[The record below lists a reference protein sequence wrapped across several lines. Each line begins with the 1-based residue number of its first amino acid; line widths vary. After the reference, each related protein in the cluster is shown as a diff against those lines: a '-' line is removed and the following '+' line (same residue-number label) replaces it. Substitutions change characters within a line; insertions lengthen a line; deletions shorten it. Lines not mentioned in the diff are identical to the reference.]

1 MEKDEDSRRS
11 GRISHQ
17 LRSLST
23 ICEENRIPAR
33 LQRYRPTQLIVVYAW
48 KLFCDQLRKILPTS
62 GSSAADGGRIADSP
76 SPNSNDEEDIA
87 MNHDSNEG
95 EYSEL
100 SSEHDSTWID
110 VVTKAQRRRQRKL
123 NDEVG
128 PTAEPKPPTPLPV
141 RKAAPRPNP
150 LPRDDFKLVLRPQDG
165 LKRANLDIA
174 EVSLALLNSINF
186 TWRQA
191 NLRVRLDAT
200 QNTATISTPS
210 SDAAK
215 ALGNLKQLKIGNT
228 IHMVTLYGL
237 APDDSSKGLVRGVP
251 LRFSDAEILA
261 NSDQSQFEIYTCR
274 RLGQSKMVILTFAG
288 LKVPFFVTL
297 FGGEYPVSLYKKTIP
312 ACTVCHEAGH
322 RSTACPQPKVNVCH
336 QCGLKDP
343 HEGHTCE
350 PLCTLCDGPH
360 LTAARGCP
368 KRFSEPYVLRR
379 RALARQARERAV
391 RRDPTPQRGRPR
403 DRSRTPIRRR
413 RSSSGSRSQ
422 STSRSRE
429 PRPGAS
435 NNKQALR
442 GRPEAAPDEPMD
454 ESGPK
459 SKVDRPYSSS
469 ESLPSTSCGN
479 TDRPKNTSKKKNAPR
494 IKIDF

>member
-1 MEKDEDSRRS
+1 MRGNFSVTNS
-11 GRISHQ
+11 
-17 LRSLST
+17 
-23 ICEENRIPAR
+23 AR
-33 LQRYRPTQLIVVYAW
+33 L
-48 KLFCDQLRKILPTS
+48 LPTS
-62 GSSAADGGRIADSP
+62 GSSAADGGRVADSP

-110 VVTKAQRRRQRKL
+110 VVTKAQKRRQRKL

-128 PTAEPKPPTPLPV
+128 PTAVPKPPTPLPV
-141 RKAAPRPNP
+141 RKAGFRPNP

-165 LKRANLDIA
+165 LKLANLDIA

-191 NLRVRLDAT
+191 NLRVRVDAT

-312 ACTVCHEAGH
+312 RAPYATKPDIDPRRVHNQKSMCATSAASETLTRVTHANLCAPSVTDLTSRRLGAVPSGFLSPTFSDGERSRGRRESEPCGGTRHRNAGGPETAPGPRLEGGVAARAQGPSLPPGAGNLGPARATTSKSAGH
-322 RSTACPQPKVNVCH
+322 KLCLPLLPVLLNPQH
-336 QCGLKDP
+336 QSNP
-343 HEGHTCE
+343 H
-350 PLCTLCDGPH
+350 PH
-360 LTAARGCP
+360 
-368 KRFSEPYVLRR
+368 PYPYR
-379 RALARQARERAV
+379 V
-391 RRDPTPQRGRPR
+391 RN
-403 DRSRTPIRRR
+403 
-413 RSSSGSRSQ
+413 
-422 STSRSRE
+422 
-429 PRPGAS
+429 AH
-435 NNKQALR
+435 N
-442 GRPEAAPDEPMD
+442 
-454 ESGPK
+454 
-459 SKVDRPYSSS
+459 SKH
-469 ESLPSTSCGN
+469 
-479 TDRPKNTSKKKNAPR
+479 K
-494 IKIDF
+494 